1 MPGDSREAV
10 LASIRSAIKQ
20 SRHGFDPHPAPLE
33 RAYQRTSTLD
43 RKKCLDR
50 FAERLREYDAEVV
63 FTDID
68 HLQEAIRNV
77 IEGHSSPA
85 GPPWVVAQG
94 FPSSWLPS
102 SASVLWEGDAT
113 LEDLNQCS
121 GVVTACSAGIAITGT
136 VVMQHGPG
144 EGKRQT
150 SLLPD
155 RHLCIIEAS
164 QVVETVPEA
173 FSMLAPAATRPLTF
187 ISGPSATA
195 DIEMT
200 RIRGVHG
207 PRHLHVII
215 ISN

>member
-1 MPGDSREAV
+1 MPSDSRDAI
-10 LASIRSAIKQ
+10 LASVRSAINGA
-20 SRHGFDPHPAPLE
+20 RHGYDSNSAGVD
-33 RAYQRTSTLD
+33 RSYQRSSTLD
-43 RKKCLDR
+43 RQKCLDL

-63 FTDID
+63 FTDSTTVHD
-68 HLQEAIRNV
+68 AIGKIV
-77 IEGHSSPA
+77 GAASSPA
-85 GPPWVVAQG
+85 SPPWVVAEG
-94 FPSSWLPS
+94 FPSRWLPS
-102 SASVLWEGDAT
+102 SDSLLWEAETTVD
-113 LEDLNQCS
+113 DLNRCS
-121 GVVTACSAGIAITGT
+121 GVVTICSAGIALTGT
-136 VVMQHGPG
+136 IVMQHGLG

-155 RHLCIIEAS
+155 RHLCVMEAS

-173 FSMLAPAATRPLTF
+173 FGLLAPFATRPLTF

-215 ISN
+215 ITS

>member
-1 MPGDSREAV
+1 MPGDSREAI
-10 LASIRSAIKQ
+10 LTSIRSAIKQ
-20 SRHGFDPHPAPLE
+20 SRHGYDSQFAALD
-33 RAYQRTSTLD
+33 RRYQRYSTLD
-43 RKKCLDR
+43 RQKCLDL
-50 FAERLREYDAEVV
+50 FTERLREYDASVIL
-63 FTDID
+63 TQRAN
-68 HLQEAIRNV
+68 LQEAIRKV
-77 IEGHSSPA
+77 IEVDTPPA
-85 GPPWVVAQG
+85 GPPWVVAQD
-94 FPSSWLPS
+94 FPSPWLPS
-102 SASVLWEGDAT
+102 SASVLWEADAA
-113 LEDLNQCS
+113 LDDLNQCS

-136 VVMQHGPG
+136 IVMQHGPG

-155 RHLCIIEAS
+155 RHLCVIEAS

-173 FSMLAPAATRPLTF
+173 FSKLAPAATRPLTF